1 MTEVAAA
8 VAYDLGALWF
18 WGSTAQTNVSI
29 FHCKSEITCIL
40 HARSLSLLQGQA
52 LISPDSYEGRLRA
65 ALCSSPWNDMKGM
78 CRSCSNFLKTSS

>member
-40 HARSLSLLQGQA
+40 HARSLSSLQGQA
-52 LISPDSYEGRLRA
+52 LIYPESYGVRLRA
-65 ALCSSPWNDMKGM
+65 DFCSFRWIDMKGM